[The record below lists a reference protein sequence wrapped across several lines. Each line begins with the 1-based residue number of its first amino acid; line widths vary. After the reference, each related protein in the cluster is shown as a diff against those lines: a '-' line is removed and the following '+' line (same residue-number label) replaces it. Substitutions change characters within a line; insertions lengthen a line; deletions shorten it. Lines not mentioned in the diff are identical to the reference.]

1 MTVVGFT
8 TRGLAMLS
16 RRHEPDVS
24 GGTTVKALWINC
36 RPLIVLF
43 GVAAGI
49 TNCSVKAPPQERIT
63 TDAYEIV
70 DDYSGTE
77 AGRYNNRGAIRL
89 AEGDLSGA
97 IEDFREA
104 VKLDPQEPDYY
115 ENLGWALST
124 RGEHAKAFRNV
135 EVAIR
140 LRPKDAELYWK
151 RGVIMGGWDGTAGRL
166 TIFRQRSR

>member
-1 MTVVGFT
+1 
-8 TRGLAMLS
+8 
-16 RRHEPDVS
+16 
-24 GGTTVKALWINC
+24 
-36 RPLIVLF
+36 
-43 GVAAGI
+43 
-49 TNCSVKAPPQERIT
+49 
-63 TDAYEIV
+63 
-70 DDYSGTE
+70 
-77 AGRYNNRGAIRL
+77 
-89 AEGDLSGA
+89 
-97 IEDFREA
+97 